1 MRATSV
7 QVWDKDAGSE
17 DDLMGVA
24 EISKLE
30 RFRCGQSLRCAAAR
44 IRALAH
50 SRTRAAA
57 RTCTHRH
64 TQVRTNPHPH
74 APREH
79 ARARILARSSIAAE
93 KCHRRLQ
100 DGTFVRNPE
109 IFLSGTRARAHTRVR
124 VRAFTRVLVRVAC
137 VSAWHGA
144 GRARWSA
151 RR

>member
-30 RFRCGQSLRCAAAR
+30 RFPLWPIAALRSGTHPRSQAQPHARCSAHVHPRTNASAHESASACTSRAR
-44 IRALAH
+44 A
-50 SRTRAAA
+50 
-57 RTCTHRH
+57 CTHSCSH
-64 TQVRTNPHPH
+64 
-74 APREH
+74 
-79 ARARILARSSIAAE
+79 SSIAAE

-124 VRAFTRVLVRVAC
+124 VRFYVRAC
-137 VSAWHGA
+137 A
-144 GRARWSA
+144 GRVRECMARGRTRWSA

>member
-1 MRATSV
+1 M

-30 RFRCGQSLRCAAAR
+30 RFPLWPNHCAAQRHASALSRTTARALQRARARTDIRKCAR
-44 IRALAH
+44 IRIRMHLESTRTH
-50 SRTRAAA
+50 SRA
-57 RTCTHRH
+57 HG
-64 TQVRTNPHPH
+64 
-74 APREH
+74 
-79 ARARILARSSIAAE
+79 SIAAD

-109 IFLSGTRARAHTRVR
+109 IFLSGTRARAR
-124 VRAFTRVLVRVAC
+124 VRAFTCVLVRVAC

-144 GRARWSA
+144 GRARRSA

>member
-17 DDLMGVA
+17 DDLMGIA

-30 RFRCGQSLRCAAAR
+30 RFPLWPIRCAAQWHASALSRTAARALQRARARTDIRKCAR
-44 IRALAH
+44 IRIRMHLESTRTHSCAH
-50 SRTRAAA
+50 G
-57 RTCTHRH
+57 
-64 TQVRTNPHPH
+64 
-74 APREH
+74 
-79 ARARILARSSIAAE
+79 SIAAD

-124 VRAFTRVLVRVAC
+124 VRAFTRVLVRAAC
-137 VSAWHGA
+137 VSPWHGA
-144 GRARWSA
+144 GRARSSA